1 MIETQ
6 LPLDIMKQAVKGI
19 SSIAHPLRLRILE
32 FLNIYGENSVSQNL
46 QKLRDAG
53 LVKTQRRNGRFIYY
67 NITKGVHKT
76 SLQCI
81 HKRYKNIGKLS

>member
-19 SSIAHPLRLRILE
+19 SYITHPLRLLILE
-32 FLNIYGENSVSQNL
+32 FLNIYGENFVSQNL

-53 LVKTQRRNGRFIYY
+53 LVKTQRRNGHFIYY

>member
-6 LPLDIMKQAVKGI
+6 LPLDLMKQAVKGI

-46 QKLRDAG
+46 QKLRDAEHN
-53 LVKTQRRNGRFIYY
+53 QRRAQNV
-67 NITKGVHKT
+67 ITV
-76 SLQCI
+76 
-81 HKRYKNIGKLS
+81 YP